1 MGAIPSHRI
10 GHAAIDRLSHIILHA
25 PAVAPQALRLALT
38 LLTEPN
44 QRDAT
49 LYQSLLSTYESALAQ
64 TRTLPPLADVLPDH
78 SPYVRWAEETTAAN
92 QAERVKLEVELKTY
106 TNNMIKESIRMAHRD
121 LGAFYRTTG
130 QYDLALR
137 HYTKSR
143 EFCTTGAHVLEMCLS
158 VLEVRLLARSHL

>member
-1 MGAIPSHRI
+1 MNLGRAT
-10 GHAAIDRLSHIILHA
+10 IDRLSHIILHA

-78 SPYVRWAEETTAAN
+78 SLYVRWAEETAAAN

-106 TNNMIKESIRMAHRD
+106 TNNMIK
-121 LGAFYRTTG
+121 
-130 QYDLALR
+130 
-137 HYTKSR
+137 
-143 EFCTTGAHVLEMCLS
+143 
-158 VLEVRLLARSHL
+158 